1 MDDEEEFVHFLLL
14 SIFLRLFQTNTNKN
28 QQQQQQTTMM
38 RLKLISSSTG
48 TVPGTCTYRYRYLL
62 LLPPMEALLLL
73 VEPGWGAGRVFK
85 KIVDVFFSLNIFAMK
100 HIGSFNVF

>member
-38 RLKLISSSTG
+38 KIKINLFFYWYGI
-48 TVPGTCTYRYRYLL
+48 RYLPVPTTTL

>member
-38 RLKLISSSTG
+38 KIKINLFFYWYGI
-48 TVPGTCTYRYRYLL
+48 RYLPVLLL

>member
-38 RLKLISSSTG
+38 KIKINLFFYG
-48 TVPGTCTYRYRYLL
+48 TVSGTCTYRYLL

>member
-1 MDDEEEFVHFLLL
+1 M
-14 SIFLRLFQTNTNKN
+14 IKINLFFYWY
-28 QQQQQQTTMM
+28 
-38 RLKLISSSTG
+38 L
-48 TVPGTCTYRYRYLL
+48 VPVRYRYLL
-62 LLPPMEALLLL
+62 LPMEALLLL